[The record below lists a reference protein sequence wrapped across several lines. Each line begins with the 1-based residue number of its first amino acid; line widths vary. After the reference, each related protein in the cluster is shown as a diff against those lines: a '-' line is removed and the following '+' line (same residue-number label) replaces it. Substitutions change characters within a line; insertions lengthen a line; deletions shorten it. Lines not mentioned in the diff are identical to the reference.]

1 MQKVEMQ
8 ELFGISKEPI
18 AIQKEEV
25 KMAKKDGC
33 YGCEERRARCHSS
46 CEKYKEW
53 KVEHDAREAEIR
65 FLRNKEWRAD
75 NTLITLKENA
85 KKRRGDR

>member
-1 MQKVEMQ
+1 MQ

-25 KMAKKDGC
+25 KMAKKGGC
-33 YGCEERRARCHSS
+33 YGCEERSLGCHSD

-53 KVEHDAREAEIR
+53 KEKHDERQAEIR
-65 FLRNKEWRAD
+65 MRRDKERRAD